1 MKLSRKVITKSI
13 ALFLFLALG
22 CYLVHYYYCRPKYDA
37 AYNKIKVGDFWV
49 VELPT
54 PNIGKGTNRVQGV
67 VLHHT
72 ACRTINDAIGALCS
86 SKTDVSAHALI
97 DKDGTRYILAEP
109 EQVTWHAG
117 YSVLNGRNWC
127 NNFTIGIEFQ
137 GNTKKEPLTEKQ
149 IDSAIDYLIPIIK
162 KYCIKKENIVT
173 HEFIRKEWN
182 KRHPDK
188 KHAEK
193 VDITKEE
200 YVHFM
205 KRLEERL

>member
-1 MKLSRKVITKSI
+1 MKFNRKLITKSMV
-13 ALFLFLALG
+13 LFLFLALG
-22 CYLVHYYYCRPKYDA
+22 CCWACYYFCQPKDDA

-49 VELPT
+49 VKHPT
-54 PNIGKGTNRVQGV
+54 PNIGTGKNRVQGV

-72 ACRTINDAIGALCS
+72 ANKTINDAIGALCS
-86 SKTDVSAHALI
+86 PKTKVSAHVLI
-97 DKDGTRYILAEP
+97 DKDGTRYILADP
-109 EQVTWHAG
+109 EQITWHAG
-117 YSVLNGRNWC
+117 YSVLNGRDWC
-127 NNFTIGIEFQ
+127 NYFTIGIEFQ

-162 KYCIKKENIVT
+162 KFGIKKENIVT

-193 VDITKEE
+193 VDITEKE

-205 KRLEERL
+205 KSLEERL